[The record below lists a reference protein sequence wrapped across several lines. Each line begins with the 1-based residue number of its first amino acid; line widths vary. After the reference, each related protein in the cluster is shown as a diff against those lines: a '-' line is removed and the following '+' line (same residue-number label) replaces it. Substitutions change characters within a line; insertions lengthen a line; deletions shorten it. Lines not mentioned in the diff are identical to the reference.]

1 MEEVRRYDLFTNSEH
16 AIWGGW
22 THMDSP
28 VFDRCRWDEIPPDEE
43 DVFGWATDLFGVA
56 SYALQLATPE
66 WRFLV
71 RIENKP
77 VVHIAVLRRTV
88 TVAGRDKPV
97 GGISRLVTVPQVR
110 TDRFHF
116 DGCGSETEKRKDIPD
131 MFCEFLLEHANEKC
145 VPGQ

>member
-1 MEEVRRYDLFTNSEH
+1 
-16 AIWGGW
+16 
-22 THMDSP
+22 MDSP

-56 SYALQLATPE
+56 SYALQWATPE

-97 GGISRLVTVPQVR
+97 GGISRLVTVPQLRNRSNRAPLTPR
-110 TDRFHF
+110 TRTSFP
-116 DGCGSETEKRKDIPD
+116 STEVESTNP
-131 MFCEFLLEHANEKC
+131 
-145 VPGQ
+145 